1 MNISFFKVFL
11 ILLDM
16 ARPENMELT
25 VKDSLNDKNQKS
37 SEEKSNKKKKNTSSK
52 KLEPKLH
59 EPVQPQQQQ
68 PQDHQKRPKN
78 QKLQKDSIVPT
89 HGGPEN

>member
-1 MNISFFKVFL
+1 
-11 ILLDM
+11 M

-25 VKDSLNDKNQKS
+25 IKDSLNDKKQKS
-37 SEEKSNKKKKNTSSK
+37 TEEKSHKNKKNAAK

-59 EPVQPQQQQ
+59 QQPVQPQQQ

-78 QKLQKDSIVPT
+78 NQKLQKDSI
-89 HGGPEN
+89 HAENRLLCI